1 MPATSRAGRAA
12 RVASAACAL
21 APSLLGLPLLVGA
34 FLTTLWLVGAAPAH
48 ADGLG
53 LQDTRPLTDTAP
65 LTEVV
70 RVTDPVT
77 STLGTVHQGLEERA
91 ERTAE
96 RGVDLSEPA
105 QAVGEVGAGARR
117 VVEEIRPARLDT
129 PTADLLPAPPV
140 VTDEGSARAPR
151 AESGPTPDQERAAQ
165 PTAASDT
172 GTPPATATGS
182 VPRPH
187 SAETAAPEAPRRADE
202 DTRAAQRDADR
213 LGGHLTT
220 GSTPTAA
227 GGSSP
232 APGVAGY
239 LTSTPLA
246 APASA
251 PVRPTDTRLHAVP
264 VDPADDPTVSPD

>member
-12 RVASAACAL
+12 RAASAVCTL

-34 FLTTLWLVGAAPAH
+34 FLTTLWLFGAAPAH

-53 LQDTRPLTDTAP
+53 LQDTRPLADTAP

-70 RVTDPVT
+70 RVTGPVT

-91 ERTAE
+91 ERTAG
-96 RGVDLSEPA
+96 RAVGLPEPA
-105 QAVGEVGAGARR
+105 QAVGEVSAGARR
-117 VVEEIRPARLDT
+117 VVEEIRPERLDT
-129 PTADLLPAPPV
+129 PATDLLPALA
-140 VTDEGSARAPR
+140 DLGGEGATRAPR
-151 AESGPTPDQERAAQ
+151 AESAPAVPAEERTDRPTPASGTDA
-165 PTAASDT
+165 PTAV
-172 GTPPATATGS
+172 GS

-187 SAETAAPEAPRRADE
+187 SAGTAAPATPRRSDE
-202 DTRAAQRDADR
+202 GAPAAQRDADR

-220 GSTPTAA
+220 GSTPTA

-239 LTSTPLA
+239 LTSTAVA

>member
-34 FLTTLWLVGAAPAH
+34 FLTTLWLFGAVPAH

-53 LQDTRPLTDTAP
+53 LHNARPLTDAAP

-70 RVTDPVT
+70 RVTHPVA

-91 ERTAE
+91 ERASG
-96 RGVDLSEPA
+96 RGVDLPEPA
-105 QAVGEVGAGARR
+105 QAVSEVSAGARR
-117 VVEEIRPARLDT
+117 VVEEIRPERHDA
-129 PTADLLPAPPV
+129 PSADLLPALADPA
-140 VTDEGSARAPR
+140 DEGAARAPR
-151 AESGPTPDQERAAQ
+151 AESEPVPAEEPADRPAPA
-165 PTAASDT
+165 PASDAA
-172 GTPPATATGS
+172 PVAATGS
-182 VPRPH
+182 VPRLH
-187 SAETAAPEAPRRADE
+187 SAEDAAPAAPRRADE
-202 DTRAAQRDADR
+202 EAPAAQRDTDR
-213 LGGHLTT
+213 LGGHLAT
-220 GSTPTAA
+220 GSTATA

-239 LTSTPLA
+239 LTSTAVA